1 MDRNSTPQLSPEHTT
16 SPPVI
21 AIIGTGGTISCT
33 TDSHGDLTPSLSI
46 ADIAEQTGVTDMPT
60 CEIFCFDAMSLDSS
74 ALQLEDIDALI
85 SEVVTCAETTRAQG
99 KQLAGVVVVHGTDT
113 MEETAMAMDV
123 ALGAS
128 IPVAITGAQRP
139 ADHPQADGP
148 GNLKDAVAH
157 LLEGTQSPAT
167 NSATRR
173 PHIVFGGKVLPA
185 VGTTKTHT
193 TADAGFSH
201 EAAESMA
208 SFLNTEPTL
217 TRFSGW
223 NVPILDSYAGADGQ
237 LVRAMMSAARRGEI
251 PPIDAMVVA
260 GLGSGNIPPLMADAL
275 FEAISDTGMPV
286 VVCSRVPEG
295 GVHFVYGGSG
305 GGANLA
311 RHGMMSG
318 GNLRPSQ
325 ARIGLIGYLART
337 AANENSVED

>member
-1 MDRNSTPQLSPEHTT
+1 MDRHTTPQQSPQHAA
-16 SPPVI
+16 SVPVI

-33 TDSHGDLTPSLSI
+33 TDSNGDLTPSLSI
-46 ADIAEQTGVTDMPT
+46 ADIGDQAGVTNVPM
-60 CEIFCFDAMSLDSS
+60 CEVSYFDAMSLESS
-74 ALQLEDIDALI
+74 ALQLRDIDALI
-85 SEVVTCAETTRAQG
+85 DEVLACAESIRAQG

-113 MEETAMAMDV
+113 MEETAMALDLV
-123 ALGAS
+123 LGAS
-128 IPVAITGAQRP
+128 IPLAITGAQRP
-139 ADHPQADGP
+139 ADDPRADGP
-148 GNLKDAVAH
+148 GNLKDAVAY
-157 LLEGTQSPAT
+157 LLEIAQAPADS
-167 NSATRR
+167 SASRR

-185 VGTTKTHT
+185 AGTTKTHT

-201 EAAESMA
+201 AAAENLA

-223 NVPILDSYAGADGQ
+223 NVPILDAYAGADGQ
-237 LVRAMMSAARRGEI
+237 LVRAMMSAVRRGEI

-311 RHGMMSG
+311 RHGLMSG

-325 ARIGLIGYLART
+325 ARIGLIGYLARQ
-337 AANENSVED
+337 AKCEQS